1 MLLEACVRDAVN
13 QSVPAHSTTGT
24 TSMRITPSAPAATP
38 AVEDEVPPCAAH
50 PEKYLHELLDTPPVQ
65 SKVAKAVWAEYRE
78 RLEEVRNACA
88 GCPLFVDCL
97 YRAVAQVDVSGYVG
111 CTTVRERRQIRRML
125 GVSVQTE
132 DFDALAG
139 VRAEGKP
146 IYHDTVIA
154 TRNAFPSESLES
166 IAERLGCSLSTVKRH
181 LRRARQRTASGQQR
195 PKPNRADVPTVDD
208 VLDCFDAVV
217 ESDR

>member
-1 MLLEACVRDAVN
+1 MLLEACVREVADH
-13 QSVPAHSTTGT
+13 QVPAHSTTGT
-24 TSMRITPSAPAATP
+24 YMRITPSTSTP
-38 AVEDEVPPCAAH
+38 AVDDEVPPCAAH
-50 PEKYLHELLDTPPVQ
+50 PQLYLHELLDTPPIQ
-65 SKVAKAVWAEYRE
+65 SKVAKALWSEYRD
-78 RLEEVRNACA
+78 RLAVVRNACA
-88 GCPLFVDCL
+88 GCPLFADCL
-97 YRAVAQVDVSGYVG
+97 YRAVVQVDVSGYVG

-125 GVSVQTE
+125 GVSVQSE

-146 IYHDTVIA
+146 IDHEAVLA
-154 TRNAFPSESLES
+154 TRNAFPSDSLDS

-181 LRRARQRTASGQQR
+181 LRRAREHTESDRRRAE
-195 PKPNRADVPTVDD
+195 PKRSDVPTVDD